1 MAINVGVIGTGRL
14 GLCFA
19 LLASRAG
26 FTTHISDS
34 NTEYL
39 RSIANST
46 LQTAEPDVEDLLRQH
61 SLRIHET
68 NHSLAEE
75 SDLIFTFVPTPSLE
89 NGKYDLMYIDNV
101 ISDLRRCKPKQK
113 KLFVI
118 GSTVN
123 PGDTCDIA
131 NQLNQHGYE
140 VAYNPEFIAQ
150 GSIIN
155 DLRHSRLVLIGSDD
169 PQGSYIELLCDVYN
183 RIQSSYITPRISVL
197 SPTVAEIVKLSVNCF
212 LTTKI
217 SYANI
222 IGTIIANSGFS
233 DEIPAALAA
242 IGSHPP
248 IGSQYLNF
256 GFGYGGPCL
265 PRDNRALAAYA
276 KQVNVEHSLGAIS
289 DLINKN
295 HNLFLASYF
304 ESKNV
309 DKLPFF
315 FSTVTYKPGTEI
327 IEESSQLALLETLLI
342 RGNSAIVYDVPDVI
356 EKVFP
361 LLKTRYGELVSLS
374 TSPNPS
380 EPNFPICF

>member
-1 MAINVGVIGTGRL
+1 MTINVGIIGAGRL

-34 NTEYL
+34 NSEYL
-39 RSIANST
+39 RSIATST
-46 LQTAEPDVEDLLRQH
+46 LHTKEPHVKDFLNTH
-61 SLRIHET
+61 TLRIHET
-68 NHSLAEE
+68 NYSLTDE
-75 SDLIFTFVPTPSLE
+75 SDIIFTFVPTPSLE
-89 NGKYDLMYIDNV
+89 NGKYDLKYIQNV
-101 ISDLRRCKPKQK
+101 ITDLCRTRLERK

-123 PGDTCDIA
+123 PGDTDAIA
-131 NQLNQHGYE
+131 NQLNPHGYE

-150 GSIIN
+150 GSVIN
-155 DLRHSRLVLIGSDD
+155 DLRHSRLVLIGSDA
-169 PQGSYIELLCDVYN
+169 PKSSHIKLLCDIYHK
-183 RIQSSYITPRISVL
+183 IQSPYATPNISVL

-217 SYANI
+217 SYANT
-222 IGTIIANSGFS
+222 IGAIIANSGFY

-248 IGSQYLNF
+248 IGNEYLNF

-276 KQVNVEHSLGAIS
+276 KEVNVEHSLGTIS

-295 HNLFLASYF
+295 HNVFLATYF

-309 DKLPFF
+309 DRLPFF
-315 FSTVTYKPGTEI
+315 FGTITYKPGTDI
-327 IEESSQLALLETLLI
+327 IEESCQLALLETLLS
-342 RGNSAIVYDVPDVI
+342 RGNRVIVYDVPNVI

-361 LLKTRYGELVSLS
+361 LLKMQYGELVSLS
-374 TSPNPS
+374 TSPYPS
-380 EPNFPICF
+380 EGNFAIRF